1 MLENVKNVC
10 VIGAGTMGCGIA
22 AHLANLGFR
31 VTLLDLTRESAAAAV
46 ERTLGARPPHFYVPE
61 TAKSLV
67 TGSISDDIE
76 AIRDADWICEAIVE
90 KLDEKKALFRSVQ
103 SLVREDAMITTN
115 TSGLEIALL
124 AEDCSEEFQRK
135 FMGTH
140 FFNPP
145 RYLKLLELI
154 PTEKTDPQVIE
165 QMAQFLEARVARRV
179 VVAKDTPGFI
189 ANRFGMWSMIY
200 TVYVAEKLGYS
211 VEEVDAITGPF
222 LGRPRTASFRL
233 NDLVG
238 IDIMQDIAEN
248 LRERCKDDPFVR
260 RLQTPRSMESLLRK
274 GWLGSKSGQGYFKK
288 EGNQILALDL
298 QTLAYRQPVEPD
310 LPALGELASLPL
322 GERLREGLR
331 LRDRVGEF
339 LNEYLPE
346 ALKYADYLKEEISHS
361 VEDFDRVMK
370 WGFGW
375 EAGPFE
381 LIDGIGAENLG
392 IETKRFYAGSDIL
405 SFGGEYVPAKVEP
418 QYRTWDDFP
427 LTQELPGIEVRTL
440 DGGIL
445 AILLTTK
452 MGVIG
457 PGVTDELIRLIE
469 GSDLDGFV
477 LGSKA
482 RIFSA
487 GFDLKFTLQC
497 AQDGNYEAVE
507 EALVSLQR
515 CADLMRTRRSVAA
528 IHGAALGAGYEIASG
543 CSIVLTPPEV
553 TIGLPES
560 RVGLIPGG
568 TGAALMR
575 TRCQSGAKSICELSE
590 RLTKGST
597 ASTAAEAIQI
607 GYLTAKDRIAYQTD
621 SLIQQAIDLIP
632 EAEPLGEPEWL
643 PVEGPLVGMIDRM
656 LQENRSKGVLSEH
669 DCEIGE
675 RIKMVLAK
683 ATSWEDALAKERAGL
698 IAMLRT
704 GFSQA
709 RIKHMLEHGKPLFN

>member
-31 VTLLDLTRESAAAAV
+31 VTLLDLSRESAAAAL
-46 ERTLGARPPHFYVPE
+46 ERTVANRPPHFYISE
-61 TAKSLV
+61 TAKTIN

-76 AIRDADWICEAIVE
+76 WVRDADWICEAIVE
-90 KLDEKKALFRSVQ
+90 KLEEKKSLFRSIQ
-103 SLVREDAMITTN
+103 HLIRPEAMVTTN

-154 PTEKTDPQVIE
+154 PTEKTDPEVVMG
-165 QMAQFLEARVARRV
+165 MAKFLEDRVARRV
-179 VVAKDTPGFI
+179 VIAKDTPGFI

-200 TVYVAEKLGYS
+200 AVHVAEKLGYS

-222 LGRPRTASFRL
+222 LGRPKTASFRL

-248 LRERCKDDPFVR
+248 LRERCKDDPYVR
-260 RLQTPRSMESLLRK
+260 KLQTPRSIESLLQR
-274 GWLGSKSGQGYFKK
+274 GWLGSKTGQGYFKK

-298 QTLAYRQPVEPD
+298 QTLAYRQPNEVD
-310 LPALGELASLPL
+310 LPSLAELATLPL
-322 GERLREGLR
+322 GERVREALK
-331 LRDRVGEF
+331 LRDRVGEY
-339 LNEYLPE
+339 LSEYLPE
-346 ALKYADYLKEEISHS
+346 TLKYANYLKEEVAHS

-381 LIDGIGAENLG
+381 LIDAIGPEHLG
-392 IETKRFYAGSDIL
+392 METKRFYAGKDVL
-405 SFGGEYVPAKVEP
+405 GYNGEYVPAKVEP
-418 QYRTWDDFP
+418 QYRTWDDFA
-427 LTQELPGIEVRTL
+427 LTQEYPGLEIRTL
-440 DGGIL
+440 DDGVI

-469 GSDLDGFV
+469 TTDLDNFL

-482 RIFSA
+482 KIFSA

-497 AQDGNYEAVE
+497 AHEGNYEAVE

-515 CADLMRTRRSVAA
+515 CADLLRTRTCVAVL
-528 IHGAALGAGYEIASG
+528 HGAALGAGFELASA
-543 CSIVLTPPEV
+543 CSAVITPPEI
-553 TIGLPES
+553 TLGLPES

-575 TRCQSGAKSICELSE
+575 VRSQSSAKSICEAAIK
-590 RLTKGST
+590 LTKGT
-597 ASTAAEAIQI
+597 PTTTAAEAFQF
-607 GYLTAKDRIAYQTD
+607 GYLTSKDVVAHQADSIIEQAVKALADAKPVGQM
-621 SLIQQAIDLIP
+621 
-632 EAEPLGEPEWL
+632 EWKM
-643 PVEGPLVGMIDRM
+643 VEGPLVGMIDRTLM
-656 LQENRSKGVLSEH
+656 ELQSSEVLSEH
-669 DCEIGE
+669 DAEIGD
-675 RIKMVLAK
+675 RIKMVMAK
-683 ATSWEDALAKERAGL
+683 GTSWEDALAKERAGL
-698 IAMLRT
+698 IAMLKT

-709 RIKHMLEHGKPLFN
+709 RIKHMLEHGKPLYN